1 MWLERVLQMSVDEVV
16 IRGRQEASKWLD
28 RMAAVKAETAFLEGA
43 KPRAGGVREWA
54 PGDHSRLAP
63 VLLDHF
69 QERVQLCFFEGAAH
83 AEAMAQHFKRIP
95 ECRERII
102 SAADAIC
109 QGRFDLLGY
118 HGLNFGDPVDWHLD
132 PISGRRAPRVHWSR
146 LDPLDPGV
154 VGDSKVVWELNRHQW
169 LLHLGQAY
177 RLTREERYAEAF
189 ARYVREWMR
198 ANPAGIG
205 INWASSLEVAFRLI
219 SWCWALVLFDGSRAL
234 SADLCAQ
241 MLAGIE
247 VHARH
252 VERYLSY
259 YFAPNTHLT
268 GEALGLFYAGVL
280 FPDPAPAHR
289 WRSLG
294 ARILVEQCERQ
305 ILADGVY
312 FEQSTY
318 YTRYTAEIYLH
329 FLILAA
335 RSDTG
340 VPDTVARRL
349 QRLLDFLMAVR
360 RPDRSMLQIGDDD
373 GGWLLPLLPRAP
385 DDLRGVFSAA
395 AAFFGR
401 SDYAWAAE
409 GLAPEILWLL
419 GPTGVKE
426 FDALTPAPP
435 QTMPSRLF
443 PDGGYVVMQ
452 TGRERDAHQLVFDV
466 GPLGSPFGAG
476 HGHADL
482 LSIQCSIFG
491 QPYLIDAG
499 TYGYTAEPAWRNFFR
514 GTAAHST
521 IMVDGVEQAVPSSP
535 FKWQTQPRSRVRRSQ
550 SNATTDFVDASH
562 DAYCRL
568 PDPVVHRRRVL
579 FVKPRYWIVVDDL
592 GGAAEHQVELR
603 FQFAPMA
610 VTVDPDLWARA
621 RGGGGHGL
629 LIRPFAAVGLKA
641 EILEGEVAPI
651 RGWVSRNYGRR
662 QPGPVVI
669 YSAMAALPLRI
680 VTLLYPIQN
689 CLASPPTVS
698 PLACD
703 GLGPVGVILESEK
716 ERICFDDDAFIISSV
731 RGPREKD

>member
-1 MWLERVLQMSVDEVV
+1 MWLERVLQMSVNEVV
-16 IRGRQEASKWLD
+16 IRGRQEASKWLG
-28 RMAAVKAETAFLEGA
+28 RMAALKAETALSEGV
-43 KPRAGGVREWA
+43 KPRAGGVRGWA
-54 PGDHSRLAP
+54 AGDHPRVAP

-69 QERVQLCFFEGAAH
+69 HERVHLRFFEGAAH
-83 AEAMAQHFKRIP
+83 ADTTARHLKRIP
-95 ECRERII
+95 EYRERII
-102 SAADAIC
+102 STADAIC

-118 HGLNFGDPVDWHLD
+118 RGLDFGDPVDWHLD
-132 PISGRRAPRVHWSR
+132 PISGHRAPRVHWSR
-146 LDPLDPGV
+146 LDPLDPAV

-169 LLHLGQAY
+169 LLYLGQAY
-177 RLTREERYAEAF
+177 QLTRDERYAEAF

-234 SADLCAQ
+234 SADLFAQ

-259 YFAPNTHLT
+259 YYAPNTHLT

-280 FPDPAPAHR
+280 FPDPAPARR
-289 WRSLG
+289 WQSLG

-318 YTRYTAEIYLH
+318 YERYTAEIYLH

-335 RSDTG
+335 RSSIG
-340 VPDTVARRL
+340 VPDTVATRL

-360 RPDRSMLQIGDDD
+360 RPDRSMPQIGDDD
-373 GGWLLPLLPRAP
+373 GGWLLPLIPRIP

-409 GLAPEILWLL
+409 GLASEILWLL

-426 FDALTPAPP
+426 FAALTPAPP
-435 QTMPSRLF
+435 QTAPSRLF

-452 TGRERDAHQLVFDV
+452 TGWERDAHQLVFDV
-466 GPLGSPFGAG
+466 GPLGSPLSAG

-499 TYGYTAEPAWRNFFR
+499 TYSYTAEPAWRDFFR

-521 IMVDGVEQAVPSSP
+521 IMVDGVEQAVPTRP
-535 FKWQTQPRSRVRRSQ
+535 FKWQTQPRPRLRRWRS
-550 SNATTDFVDASH
+550 SATMDFVDASH

-579 FVKPRYWIVVDDL
+579 FVKPRYWVVVDDL

-610 VTVDPDLWARA
+610 VTVDPDLWGRA

-629 LIRPFAAVGLKA
+629 LIRPFAAVALKA
-641 EILEGEVAPI
+641 EIREGEVAPI
-651 RGWVSRNYGRR
+651 QGWVSPNYGRR

-669 YSAMAALPLRI
+669 YSAIAALPLRI
-680 VTLLYPIQN
+680 VTLLYPIEN

-698 PLACD
+698 PFACE
-703 GLGPVGVILESEK
+703 GLGPAGLILESEK
-716 ERICFDDDAFIISSV
+716 ERICFDDDEFVISSV
-731 RGPREKD
+731 RRPCEKV